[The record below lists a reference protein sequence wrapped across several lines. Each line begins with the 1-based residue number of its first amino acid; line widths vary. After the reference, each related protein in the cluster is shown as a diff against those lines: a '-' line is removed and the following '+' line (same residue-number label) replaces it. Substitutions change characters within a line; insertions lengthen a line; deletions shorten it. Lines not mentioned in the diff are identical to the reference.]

1 MWLAGTKKDGATY
14 GNTGK
19 LFRIRPE
26 QDSNGTE
33 QKVELPIPDGVN
45 AVDARISAATY
56 RSRKYLVGGHTNNI
70 MVDED
75 FRTHIQGVRAPAV
88 VPTLAAGGGPGTTG
102 SAVVA
107 IAFWDEVTN
116 EWSPLS
122 GSSNTVVLANQ
133 KRTTA
138 NIPTSALDARVSHV
152 GVWVS
157 MNGGLFRLST
167 KRQLGVSTITE
178 GVATLALG
186 EAFPATFTAMP
197 RGTVNAIYH
206 ERQCLAGNALA
217 PDILYVSS
225 ILYPERYE
233 GLSFRTR
240 DGDPIVGMIETRGIL
255 LVLTPKSAYSLRG
268 YTNDDMRLD
277 LIDAEIGTLTHAGLE
292 VIRGNAWVPNDQG
305 IWLFNGAFHDVIRDR
320 KKEWADAYK
329 AHPTLFENGFSLHD
343 KAGYTYRFYLGGISD
358 SGEIPSGLPPGNG
371 LTKTLAW
378 VADYRPTA
386 PEISG
391 TFRQPSWSYHRMARE
406 TGSASM
412 LALPG
417 ARRSDPYFGH
427 CDGYVRYEDADDA
440 DDDGDSYN
448 KRMWIRTKAYDMGDP
463 GNSKV
468 RGKRFPDLWSY
479 FEAESKASTVYFKG
493 GDEEAWRAL
502 LPDNSLYWYKDDV
515 AAGFKEY
522 SKSGSGVTSF
532 DAVPRTVVV
541 HRPVKVTG
549 RCLTVEFTVS
559 SPRNVKWRGFGGFWL
574 PGPAGR
580 APAVENE
587 DPG

>member
-1 MWLAGTKKDGATY
+1 MWLAGTKKDGASY

-26 QDSNGTE
+26 QDANGTE
-33 QKVELPIPDGVN
+33 QKVELAVPDGVN
-45 AVDARISAATY
+45 AVDARISEATY

-70 MVDED
+70 MIDED
-75 FRTHIQGVRAPAV
+75 FRSHIQGIRAPNV
-88 VPTLAAGGGPGTTG
+88 VPTLAAGAGPGVTG

-107 IAFWDEVTN
+107 IAFWDEVTD

-122 GSSNTVVLANQ
+122 GSSAAVALTNQ
-133 KRTTA
+133 KRTTG

-167 KRQLGVSTITE
+167 KRQIGVSTITE

-186 EAFPATFTAMP
+186 EAFPTTFTAMP

-217 PDILYVSS
+217 PDVLYVSA
-225 ILYPERYE
+225 ILFPERYE

-240 DGDPIVGMIETRGIL
+240 NGESIVGMIETRGIL

-268 YTNDDMRLD
+268 YTDSDMRMD
-277 LIDAEIGTLTHAGLE
+277 LIDAEIGTLSQAGLE

-305 IWLFNGAFHDVIRDR
+305 VWLYNGAFHDVVRDR
-320 KKEWADAYK
+320 KQEWADAYK
-329 AHPTLFENGFSLHD
+329 ANPTIFENGFSMHD
-343 KAGYTYRFYLGGISD
+343 KTGYTYRFYLGGITSTGD
-358 SGEIPSGLPPGNG
+358 LPDELPNPTT

-391 TFRQPSWSYHRMARE
+391 TFMQPSWSFHRMARE
-406 TGSASM
+406 TNSAAM

-417 ARRSDPYFGH
+417 AKRSDPHFGY
-427 CDGYVRYEDADDA
+427 CDGFVRYEDATDA

-448 KRMWIRTKAYDMGDP
+448 KRLWIRTKAYDMGDP
-463 GNSKV
+463 GNSKQ

-479 FEAESKASTVYFKG
+479 FEAETKASVVYFKG
-493 GDEEAWRAL
+493 GDEEAWQAL
-502 LPDNSLYWYKDDV
+502 LPDNTDYWYKDSV
-515 AAGFKEY
+515 AAGAKTYE
-522 SKSGSGVTSF
+522 KGGLQH

-549 RCLTVEFTVS
+549 RSLTYEFTVS
-559 SPRNVKWRGFGGFWL
+559 SPLNVRWRGFGGFWL
-574 PGPAGR
+574 PGPATRG
-580 APAVENE
+580 AVNE
-587 DPG
+587 YGEG